1 MPHYPIKIAICFRGG
16 YRSGGRGANLL
27 PTPALPLRLHI
38 YPAAFR
44 EKKTGQNTTPAESA
58 RIGFI
63 ANVRPDRAGGRGPR
77 TRGKFFGA
85 GLLNSIFV
93 TP

>member
-63 ANVRPDRAGGRGPR
+63 ATFDPIEREDAVLEREENSSGP
-77 TRGKFFGA
+77 
-85 GLLNSIFV
+85 V
-93 TP
+93 C